1 MLGVR
6 ITENDPQAWAVALV
20 AAGAN
25 GAGQLREFE
34 GWRGRVSE
42 IETGVLRRVRLIGG
56 MGEEI
61 HEDPAGVVHE
71 VAEPLR
77 DKDGVHIAG
86 RGLFKLEEVVI
97 GKRILQRDFD
107 SGRRPIGVG

>member
-1 MLGVR
+1 
-6 ITENDPQAWAVALV
+6 
-20 AAGAN
+20 
-25 GAGQLREFE
+25 
-34 GWRGRVSE
+34 
-42 IETGVLRRVRLIGG
+42 